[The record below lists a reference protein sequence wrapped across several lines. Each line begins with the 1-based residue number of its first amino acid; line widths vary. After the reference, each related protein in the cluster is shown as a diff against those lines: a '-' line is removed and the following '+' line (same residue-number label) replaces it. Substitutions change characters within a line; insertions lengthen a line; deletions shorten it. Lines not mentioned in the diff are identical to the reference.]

1 MVNNIYNNYTAKFLS
16 EFCHTFMNPNFRY
29 ADTVSQEIR
38 SQSAFRSVYVQG
50 VARFIT
56 SIAVP
61 FYMLPDLIFRLHSVQ
76 VCKRSNE
83 VGSRVISKVSMRG
96 TLLYI
101 PQVPINSVN
110 VDDKGTV
117 DESQFELQLNPETIN
132 IEGMCIMHLD
142 ENHHIRVFEFVMEK
156 YLK

>member
-1 MVNNIYNNYTAKFLS
+1 
-16 EFCHTFMNPNFRY
+16 MNPNFRY
-29 ADTVSQEIR
+29 ADTVSQEIH

-50 VARFIT
+50 VTRFIT

-83 VGSRVISKVSMRG
+83 V
-96 TLLYI
+96 
-101 PQVPINSVN
+101 PINSVN

-117 DESQFELQLNPETIN
+117 DQSQFELQLNPETIN
-132 IEGMCIMHLD
+132 FEGMCIMHLD
-142 ENHHIRVFEFVMEK
+142 ENHHIRVFEFVMDK